1 MSKNLLKHQYKFDP
15 NRLAGDTS
23 DAYSS
28 GSFTNWV
35 EVVRVLARRG
45 FFCSTQA

>member
-35 EVVRVLARRG
+35 DGPYSAQRKLD
-45 FFCSTQA
+45 F